1 MTAAAAPKGAH
12 SCLIYLVEVATS
24 KQYLMDSGGS
34 FSILPLKSSAEPKGP
49 HLMTA
54 DGKSITCWGRRTCT
68 VRTRTRQFMWTFLL
82 APVAFPGE
90 YPVCISNIR
99 SQMNALGFKHK
110 GCKKEAVLIG

>member
-1 MTAAAAPKGAH
+1 MVRKQVSPVTAAAAPKGAH
-12 SCLIYLVEVATS
+12 SCLIYLVDVATS

-54 DGKSITCWGRRTCT
+54 DGKPITCWGRRTCT

-90 YPVCISNIR
+90 CVR
-99 SQMNALGFKHK
+99 F
-110 GCKKEAVLIG
+110 